1 MVHTSMLM
9 TRPGQTD
16 TTGIQSDLTILHNVL
31 VHTGGLYR
39 FESSLPSHF
48 NLDSAVNDS
57 NAERFLMHCDASQCI
72 NDLCE
77 YSRLLACFMQQ
88 CVYTG
93 QLTNTGHNLAKT
105 P

>member
-57 NAERFLMHCDASQCI
+57 NAERFLMHCDASQCMASSMI
-72 NDLCE
+72 
-77 YSRLLACFMQQ
+77 YVST
-88 CVYTG
+88 TG
-93 QLTNTGHNLAKT
+93 YMHVSCNSVSTLDN
-105 P
+105 